1 MKTAYTCTRPY
12 FTHHLAAMILSLL
25 LANSTQAATTTCTNV
40 IVTPNAHYTF
50 DNTTLDDTANDHDP
64 VNTPALTFNSTD
76 KIEGSH
82 SGQYSSAGMQL
93 NDGSFFE
100 NAFSTKSFSMFIKP
114 SVLNTEQV
122 LYDEGSSANDGISL
136 ILDASGNLKLTT
148 IESGALR
155 VSSIPFPTDSE
166 WHHVGFVYDGSIT
179 EDFSALYLDGY
190 PVDSAPGHATLS
202 AHSDGGGLLQ
212 VFGSVT
218 GGTSPGPYTGL
229 IDEVTIFS
237 TALTPKNML
246 DIATSCG
253 ITDLL
258 TAQGTMVCDGKGYL
272 VHTNATKSVWRSV
285 ELETGIFS
293 GEIDDTYPGT
303 ATPFDNTINAIG
315 YNPLD
320 KRIWGYNKESADGRL
335 SVSVI
340 DAGGNWTSQIIG
352 SVPGLQVQGLSDI
365 NTGAVSTHGLY
376 YITKSVGGLHTVM
389 VIDLDP
395 ESADYLTLIDTFS
408 VTWPSGQTPDWA
420 FHPLDEK
427 LYAINYDLSIGARVP
442 DLIQITPGTGG
453 SAATVVNLGAVLP
466 SGATEETFGAAYFD
480 DAGFFY
486 IQGNTTGK
494 VYRLDLRTP
503 PVGAGSYSAT
513 NTVDLTVGGT
523 SSSNNDGTRCITGDG
538 EPQPTN
544 RDFGDIDAA
553 NIKTTKAQDGPRHA
567 LIQLD
572 NVTHT
577 TRLMIGSM
585 IDAEADVSPS
595 SAANIDPYEDGV
607 VFTSSLGDI
616 VTATVTVTNTTGN
629 NAILCGWLDA
639 NRNETFES
647 GERQC
652 SGLVS
657 DPGTSFDWTLNGGG
671 GNYFSRFRLCDI
683 VSDCDNSYGVAANG
697 EVEDY
702 IISYNA
708 TNSSIEAFR
717 ITSISVDQAL
727 TTLDTASMSVRQL
740 HSLLSAWDK
749 PTADSIAEGSREE
762 HLSALRQFLDPDG
775 NGKVALLRW
784 QTVDENGTVGFF
796 AERRSTQQHGWQRI
810 NEQLLPGL
818 IDAPLGGEYILLDPG
833 ADSGYVDH
841 YRLIEQEAWGS
852 KKAHGPYE
860 LGLNP

>member
-1 MKTAYTCTRPY
+1 MKTARTRTPPY
-12 FTHHLAAMILSLL
+12 FTRYLAALILSLL
-25 LANSTQAATTTCTNV
+25 LANSTQAATATCTNA
-40 IVTPNAHYTF
+40 IATPVAHYTF
-50 DNTTLDDTANDHDP
+50 DNTTLDDTANGHDP
-64 VNTPALTFNSTD
+64 VNTPVLTFNSTD

-82 SGQYSSAGMQL
+82 SGQYDGAGMQL

-100 NAFSTKSFSMFIKP
+100 DAFSTKSVSMFIKP
-114 SVLNTEQV
+114 SALDTGQV
-122 LYDEGSSANDGISL
+122 LFDEGDSAIAGISL
-136 ILDASGNLKLTT
+136 ILDASGNLQLATK
-148 IESGALR
+148 ESGALR
-155 VSSIPFPTDSE
+155 VSTIPFPADGG

-190 PVDSAPGHATLS
+190 PVDSAPGHATLTGHS
-202 AHSDGGGLLQ
+202 AGGGLLQ
-212 VFGSVT
+212 LFGSIT
-218 GGTSPGPYTGL
+218 GGSTPGPYTGL
-229 IDEVTIFS
+229 VDEVAVFN

-246 DIATSCG
+246 DIATGCG

-258 TAQGTMVCDGKGYL
+258 NKQGTMVCDGDGYV
-272 VHTNATKSVWRSV
+272 VHTVDENNKSIWRSV
-285 ELETGIFS
+285 DLVHGTFS
-293 GEIDDTYPGT
+293 VEKDDTYPGT
-303 ATPFDNTINAIG
+303 ATAFANTINAIG
-315 YNPLD
+315 YNPKD
-320 KRIWGYNKESADGRL
+320 SRIWGYNKESADGRL
-335 SVSVI
+335 SVSVL
-340 DAGGNWTSQIIG
+340 DAGGNWTSQVIG
-352 SVPGLQVQGLSDI
+352 SIVGLVVGNGLSDI
-365 NTGAVSTHGLY
+365 NTGAVKEDGSY
-376 YITKSVGGLHTVM
+376 YMSSSSGGVQTVW

-395 ESADYLTLIDTFS
+395 GSADYLTLTDTFS
-408 VTWPSGQTPDWA
+408 VTLPSGHTPDWA
-420 FHPLDEK
+420 FHPDDGK
-427 LYAINYDLSIGARVP
+427 LYGINNTGSRL
-442 DLIQITPGTGG
+442 LQITPGSGG
-453 SAATVVNLGAVLP
+453 SAATVIDLGAALP
-466 SGATEETFGAAYFD
+466 AGELSDTFGAVYFD
-480 DAGFFY
+480 DESFFY
-486 IQGNTTGK
+486 IQGNTYGR
-494 VYRLDLRTP
+494 VYRLDLRIP
-503 PVGAGSYSAT
+503 PVGANSYSAT
-513 NTVDLTVGGT
+513 GTIDLTGPGT
-523 SSSNNDGTRCITGDG
+523 SSLNNDGTRCVTGDI
-538 EPQPTN
+538 QAPTY

-553 NIKTTKAQDGPRHA
+553 YIKTSVTQDGARHA

-572 NVTHT
+572 EINHT
-577 TRLMIGSM
+577 TNLMIGSHV
-585 IDAEADVSPS
+585 DAESDVAPS
-595 SAANIDPYEDGV
+595 ATANIDTYEDGV
-607 VFTSSLGDI
+607 VFTTSLGDI
-616 VTATVTVTNTTGN
+616 VTATVSVTNTTGK

-652 SGLVS
+652 SGFVS
-657 DPGTSFDWTLNGGG
+657 DPGTSFDWTLNSSS

-683 VSDCDNSYGVAANG
+683 VTDCENSYGIAANG

-727 TTLDTASMSVRQL
+727 TTLDTASMSARQL

-833 ADSGYVDH
+833 GDSGYVYH